1 MIVGAYVAVD
11 AQFLSG
17 TGARLQV
24 EIHFRFNWYNNS
36 FGILIKNEKIVN
48 WVNEMW

>member
-1 MIVGAYVAVD
+1 MIVGANVAVG

-24 EIHFRFNWYNNS
+24 EIHFRFNWYNS
-36 FGILIKNEKIVN
+36 FGILINNEKIVN
-48 WVNEMW
+48 WVNEMR